1 MPSIGG
7 DKGSVKSIRSSSPSS
22 GSVERPVSVH
32 NHALEHEDPEKMVAP
47 EDLPLSLR
55 LAFSNAAS
63 IATNGTNNP
72 DYEVDWDDG
81 NDPKNPRNWSI
92 WYKGFTIFSISWSTW
107 CIVVYSTSYTTGLA
121 EMQHD
126 LHISSEPIVSL
137 GITSYCKLGRVIE
150 YPMVSADYATSDWHR
165 CRVYDSRPDFRNVW
179 TSTSLHS

>member
-7 DKGSVKSIRSSSPSS
+7 EKGSIKSIPSSSPSS
-22 GSVERPVSVH
+22 DSIERPVSVH
-32 NHALEHEDPEKMVAP
+32 ERALEQEAPEKNVVP

-55 LAFSNAAS
+55 LAFSNNAAS
-63 IATNGTNNP
+63 IATNGIDNS
-72 DYEVDWDDG
+72 DFEVDWDGG

-126 LHISSEPIVSL
+126 FHISSEPIVTL
-137 GITSYCKLGRVIE
+137 GVTSYCECK
-150 YPMVSADYATSDWHR
+150 SDR
-165 CRVYDSRPDFRNVW
+165 MFYGEC
-179 TSTSLHS
+179 